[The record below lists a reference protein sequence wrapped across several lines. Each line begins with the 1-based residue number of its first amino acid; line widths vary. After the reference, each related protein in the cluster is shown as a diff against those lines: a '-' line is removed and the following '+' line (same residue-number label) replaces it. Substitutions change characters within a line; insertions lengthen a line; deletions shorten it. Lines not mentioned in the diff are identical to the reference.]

1 MEDGDTVLKLWRTAG
16 LPVQNYSLFQRAW
29 DECIELQLQDKETW
43 AGRAVLALQSLD
55 RWEIGVFNGCMI
67 VGAVCVARDT
77 TDPHVGE
84 CLSVFAQYVVPEHR
98 NKGVSLRLMR
108 AAVAIARANGYK
120 CLAYTHRLGDWRY
133 ETVYRKIT

>member
-1 MEDGDTVLKLWRTAG
+1 VEDGNTVLTLWRTTG

-43 AGRAVLALQSLD
+43 ASRAVLALQSLD
-55 RWEIGVFNGCMI
+55 RWEIGVFNGCTI

-108 AAVAIARANGYK
+108 AAVAIAKVNGYK